1 MEQKQSYYAD
11 ARPADILEGLE
22 TPVIQP
28 ARTRVLTEPQ
38 LQYRLQQQAFT
49 IFDLVRRM
57 DSGPEDQLLFD
68 EELNFELAKFN
79 SLRREIQEVRVL
91 QQLPAYVAQAQAQ
104 APAPVPT
111 PLRMVPKRKYEVSRV
126 TFVQTMNSGTL
137 ALPSEVDAAAL
148 ESVNGQCSICARD
161 YSDSFTDFYNG
172 NLVCVLTP
180 CSHVFH
186 FDCLLEWFKHKNTC
200 PLCRVQCH

>member
-1 MEQKQSYYAD
+1 MERKESYYAD
-11 ARPADILEGLE
+11 ARPADILEGLFDLGLE
-22 TPVIQP
+22 TPVMP
-28 ARTRVLTEPQ
+28 AQ
-38 LQYRLQQQAFT
+38 LQYRLQQQAST

-57 DSGPEDQLLFD
+57 DQYDSGPEDQLLFD
-68 EELNFELAKFN
+68 EELNYELAKFN

-91 QQLPAYVAQAQAQ
+91 QQLAYVAQAQ
-104 APAPVPT
+104 APAPVPI
-111 PLRMVPKRKYEVSRV
+111 PIRMVPRRKFGVSRV

-137 ALPSEVDAAAL
+137 SLPQEVDAAAL

-161 YSDSFTDFYNG
+161 YSDSFSDFYNG